1 MTSEPGGEFS
11 RRRLLRLAGAGMGV
25 LAASG
30 VLAACAPQP
39 ADGSAKGGGTGAKGS
54 GAKAQGA
61 DVPIDQLT
69 IALPSS
75 ISTLDVGRESGV
87 LNYMVAVLAQES
99 LLSVAPSGELK
110 PGLATSWKQP
120 DARTYVYTL
129 RRGVTFTDG
138 TPFTADDVVASIEA
152 IRDPKNG
159 SALSYAYA
167 GVQSVKSTGDHE
179 VTIRLKTPDAMFAWT
194 TTAGGLLI
202 SSRAFLTRNRG
213 KVGTAATLL
222 LGTGPYKVTE
232 FAADDHVLL
241 ERNDA
246 WWGEKPA
253 VQKLKLSFVPDA
265 GTRLVAMKSGAVD
278 GALNLASDE
287 ARGWESAARVTY
299 TGDRSVVSLAF
310 DTAKAPFDDLHVRR
324 AVAHATDREG
334 MVKGILHGKAEVAAA
349 LPSRDMWGDLMAAD
363 EVRSGYDAIP
373 VLPFDMEAARK
384 ELAKSSAKDGFTAEL
399 HYPNSGPQL
408 GKAALALAASLK
420 KIGITLNVKEITL
433 EQWVAE
439 LGSGK
444 QPLQFLWYFPVT
456 GDPAEL
462 ADPYLHAAATA
473 TDIAH
478 YDNGTVNTALDTAKS
493 ATDRDVRGRELMKA
507 LQTAGADLPYLPLWW
522 AQTATALA
530 EDFVLLEQGPFAFIG
545 PWATR
550 IRKAA

>member
-1 MTSEPGGEFS
+1 MTSEPGGNLS

-30 VLAACAPQP
+30 VLAACAPP
-39 ADGSAKGGGTGAKGS
+39 PREHSGDGATGSGTG
-54 GAKAQGA
+54 AQGA
-61 DVPIDQLT
+61 DAPIGTLT
-69 IALPSS
+69 LALPSS
-75 ISTLDVGRESGV
+75 LSSLDVGRESGV
-87 LNYMVAVLAQES
+87 LNYLVAVLAQES
-99 LLSVAPSGELK
+99 LLSVDPSGKLG
-110 PGLATSWKQP
+110 PGLASSWKQP

-138 TPFTADDVVASIEA
+138 TPFTADDVVASIDA

-159 SALSYAYA
+159 SALGYAYA
-167 GVQSVKSTGDHE
+167 GVDSVKSTGDHE
-179 VTIRLKTPDAMFAWT
+179 VTIRLKAPDAMFAWT
-194 TTAGGLLI
+194 TTAGGLLV

-213 KVGTAATLL
+213 SIGTAKTLL
-222 LGTGPYKVTE
+222 LGTGPYRITE

-253 VQKLKLSFVPDA
+253 VRKLKLSFVPDA

-278 GALNLASDE
+278 GALGLASDE
-287 ARGWESAARVTY
+287 ARGWESSARVTY

-310 DTAKAPFDDLHVRR
+310 DTAEAPFDDVHVRR
-324 AVAHATDREG
+324 AIAHAADREG
-334 MVKGILHGKAEVAAA
+334 MVKGILHGRAEVADA
-349 LPSRDMWGDLMAAD
+349 LPSREMWGDLMPAD

-373 VLPFDMEAARK
+373 TLSYDLDAARA
-384 ELAKSSAKDGFTAEL
+384 ELGKSSVKDGFTTEL

-462 ADPYLHAAATA
+462 ADPYLNAAATA

-478 YDNGTVNTALDTAKS
+478 YDNSTVNTALNTAKS
-493 ATDRDVRGRELMKA
+493 ATDKDVRARELMKA
-507 LQTAGADLPYLPLWW
+507 VQTAGADLPYLPLWW
-522 AQTATALA
+522 AQTASAFSK
-530 EDFVLLEQGPFAFIG
+530 EFVLLDQGPFAFIG

-550 IRKAA
+550 IRKSA

>member
-1 MTSEPGGEFS
+1 MTSEPGGNLS

-30 VLAACAPQP
+30 VLAACAPP
-39 ADGSAKGGGTGAKGS
+39 PAKGS
-54 GAKAQGA
+54 GDGTSGSGTGAQGA
-61 DVPIDQLT
+61 DVPIGTLT
-69 IALPSS
+69 LALPSS
-75 ISTLDVGRESGV
+75 LSSLDVGRESGV
-87 LNYMVAVLAQES
+87 LNYLVAVLAQES
-99 LLSVAPSGELK
+99 LLSVDPSGKLG
-110 PGLATSWKQP
+110 PGLASSWKQP

-129 RRGVTFTDG
+129 RRGVSFTDG

-152 IRDPKNG
+152 IRDPENG
-159 SALSYAYA
+159 SALGYAYA
-167 GVQSVKSTGDHE
+167 GVESVKSTGDHE
-179 VTIRLKTPDAMFAWT
+179 VTIRLKAPDAMFAWT
-194 TTAGGLLI
+194 TSAGGLLV
-202 SSRAFLTRNRG
+202 SSRAFLTRNKG
-213 KVGTAATLL
+213 KIGTPKTLL
-222 LGTGPYKVTE
+222 LGTGPYRITE

-253 VQKLKLSFVPDA
+253 VRKLKLSFVPDA

-278 GALNLASDE
+278 GALGLASDE
-287 ARGWESAARVTY
+287 ARGWESSARVTY

-310 DTAKAPFDDLHVRR
+310 DTAEAPFDDVHVRR
-324 AVAHATDREG
+324 AIAHATDREG
-334 MVKGILHGKAEVAAA
+334 IVKGILHGRAEVADA
-349 LPSRDMWGDLMAAD
+349 LPSRDMWGDLMPAD

-373 VLPFDMEAARK
+373 ALSFDLDAARA
-384 ELAKSSAKDGFTAEL
+384 ELDKSSAKGGFSAEL

-462 ADPYLHAAATA
+462 ADPYLNAAATA

-478 YDNGTVNTALDTAKS
+478 YDNSTVNIALDTAKS
-493 ATDRDVRGRELMKA
+493 ATDKDVRARELMKA
-507 LQTAGADLPYLPLWW
+507 VQTAGADLPYLPLWW
-522 AQTATALA
+522 AQTASAFSK
-530 EDFVLLEQGPFAFIG
+530 EFVLLDQGPFTFIG

-550 IRKAA
+550 IRKSA

>member
-1 MTSEPGGEFS
+1 MTSEPGGNLS

-30 VLAACAPQP
+30 VLAACAPP
-39 ADGSAKGGGTGAKGS
+39 PRENSGDGATGSGTG
-54 GAKAQGA
+54 AQGA
-61 DVPIDQLT
+61 DAPIGTLT
-69 IALPSS
+69 LALPSS
-75 ISTLDVGRESGV
+75 LSSLDVGRESGV
-87 LNYMVAVLAQES
+87 LNYLVAVLAQES
-99 LLSVAPSGELK
+99 LLSVDPSGKLG
-110 PGLATSWKQP
+110 PGLASSWKQP

-138 TPFTADDVVASIEA
+138 TPFTADDVVASIDA

-159 SALSYAYA
+159 SALGYAYA
-167 GVQSVKSTGDHE
+167 GVDSVKSTGDHE
-179 VTIRLKTPDAMFAWT
+179 VTIRLKAPDAMFAWT

-213 KVGTAATLL
+213 SIGTAKTLL
-222 LGTGPYKVTE
+222 LGTGPYRITE

-253 VQKLKLSFVPDA
+253 VRKLKLSFVPDA

-278 GALNLASDE
+278 GALGLASDE
-287 ARGWESAARVTY
+287 ARGWESSARVTY

-310 DTAKAPFDDLHVRR
+310 DTAEAPFDDVHVRR
-324 AVAHATDREG
+324 AIAHAADREG
-334 MVKGILHGKAEVAAA
+334 MVKGILHGRAEVADA
-349 LPSRDMWGDLMAAD
+349 LPSREMWGDLMPAD

-373 VLPFDMEAARK
+373 TLSYDLDAARA
-384 ELAKSSAKDGFTAEL
+384 ELGKSSVKDGFTTEL

-462 ADPYLHAAATA
+462 ADPYLNAAATA

-478 YDNGTVNTALDTAKS
+478 YDNSTVNTALNTAKS
-493 ATDRDVRGRELMKA
+493 ATDKDVRARELMKA
-507 LQTAGADLPYLPLWW
+507 VQTAGADLPYLPLWW
-522 AQTATALA
+522 AQTASAFSK
-530 EDFVLLEQGPFAFIG
+530 EFVLLDQGPFAFIG

-550 IRKAA
+550 IRKSA

>member
-1 MTSEPGGEFS
+1 MTSEPGGNLS

-30 VLAACAPQP
+30 VLAACAPPP
-39 ADGSAKGGGTGAKGS
+39 AKDSGDSAAGSGTG
-54 GAKAQGA
+54 AQGA
-61 DVPIDQLT
+61 DVPISTLT
-69 IALPSS
+69 LALPSS
-75 ISTLDVGRESGV
+75 LSSLDVGRESGV
-87 LNYMVAVLAQES
+87 LNYLVAVLAQES
-99 LLSVAPSGELK
+99 LLAVDPSGKLG
-110 PGLATSWKQP
+110 PGLASSWKQP

-138 TPFTADDVVASIEA
+138 TPFTADDVVASIDA

-159 SALSYAYA
+159 SALGYAYA
-167 GVQSVKSTGDHE
+167 GVESVKSTGDHE
-179 VTIRLKTPDAMFAWT
+179 VTIRLKAPDAMFAWT
-194 TTAGGLLI
+194 TTAGGLLV

-213 KVGTAATLL
+213 RIGTAKTLL
-222 LGTGPYKVTE
+222 LGTGPYRITE

-241 ERNDA
+241 ERNDD

-253 VQKLKLSFVPDA
+253 VRKLKLSFVPDA

-278 GALNLASDE
+278 GALSLASDE
-287 ARGWESAARVTY
+287 ARGWESSARVTY

-310 DTAKAPFDDLHVRR
+310 DTAKAPFDDVHVRR
-324 AVAHATDREG
+324 AVAHAADREG
-334 MVKGILHGKAEVAAA
+334 MVKGILHGRAEVADA
-349 LPSRDMWGDLMAAD
+349 LPSREMWGDLMPAD

-373 VLPFDMEAARK
+373 ALPFDLDAARA

-408 GKAALALAASLK
+408 GKAALALASSLK

-462 ADPYLHAAATA
+462 ADPYLNAAATA

-478 YDNGTVNTALDTAKS
+478 YDNRTVNTALDTAKS
-493 ATDRDVRGRELMKA
+493 ATDKDVRARELMKA
-507 LQTAGADLPYLPLWW
+507 VQTAGTDLPYLPLWW
-522 AQTATALA
+522 AQTASAFSK
-530 EDFVLLEQGPFAFIG
+530 EFVLLDQGPFAFIG

-550 IRKAA
+550 IRKSA

>member
-1 MTSEPGGEFS
+1 MTSEPGGNLS
-11 RRRLLRLAGAGMGV
+11 RRRLLRLTGAGLGV

-30 VLAACAPQP
+30 VLAACAPPP
-39 ADGSAKGGGTGAKGS
+39 AKESGDGATGP
-54 GAKAQGA
+54 GAAAQGA
-61 DVPIDQLT
+61 DVPIDTLT
-69 IALPSS
+69 LALPSS
-75 ISTLDVGRESGV
+75 LSSLDVGRESGV
-87 LNYMVAVLAQES
+87 LNYLVAVLAQES
-99 LLSVAPSGELK
+99 LLSVDPSGKLG
-110 PGLATSWKQP
+110 PGLASSWKQP

-138 TPFTADDVVASIEA
+138 TPFTADDVVASIDA

-159 SALSYAYA
+159 SALGYAYA
-167 GVQSVKSTGDHE
+167 GVESVKSTGDHE
-179 VTIRLKTPDAMFAWT
+179 VTIRLRTPDAMFAWT
-194 TTAGGLLI
+194 TTAGGLLV
-202 SSRAFLTRNRG
+202 SSRAFLTRNKGRI
-213 KVGTAATLL
+213 GTAKTLL
-222 LGTGPYKVTE
+222 LGTGPYRITE

-253 VQKLKLSFVPDA
+253 VRKLKLSFVPDA

-278 GALNLASDE
+278 GALGLASDE
-287 ARGWESAARVTY
+287 ARGWESSARVTY

-310 DTAKAPFDDLHVRR
+310 DTAKAPFDDIHVRR
-324 AVAHATDREG
+324 AIAHAADREG
-334 MVKGILHGKAEVAAA
+334 MVKGILHGKAEVADA
-349 LPSRDMWGDLMAAD
+349 LPSREMWGDLMPAAD
-363 EVRSGYDAIP
+363 VRSGYDAIP
-373 VLPFDMEAARK
+373 TLSFDLDAARA
-384 ELAKSSAKDGFTAEL
+384 ELEKSSARDGFTAEL

-462 ADPYLHAAATA
+462 ADPYLNAAATA

-478 YDNGTVNTALDTAKS
+478 YDNNAVNTALDTAKS
-493 ATDRDVRGRELMKA
+493 ATDKDVRARELMKA
-507 LQTAGADLPYLPLWW
+507 VQTAGADLPYLPLWW
-522 AQTATALA
+522 ARTASAFA
-530 EDFVLLEQGPFAFIG
+530 KEFVLLDQGPFAFIG

-550 IRKAA
+550 IRKSA

>member
-1 MTSEPGGEFS
+1 MTSEPGGNLS

-30 VLAACAPQP
+30 VLAACAPP
-39 ADGSAKGGGTGAKGS
+39 PAKGS
-54 GAKAQGA
+54 GDGTSGSGTGAQGA
-61 DVPIDQLT
+61 DVPIGTLT
-69 IALPSS
+69 LALPSS
-75 ISTLDVGRESGV
+75 LSSLDVGRESGV
-87 LNYMVAVLAQES
+87 LNYLVAVLAQES
-99 LLSVAPSGELK
+99 LLSVDPSGKLG
-110 PGLATSWKQP
+110 PGLASSWKQP

-129 RRGVTFTDG
+129 RRGVSFTDG

-152 IRDPKNG
+152 IRDPENG
-159 SALSYAYA
+159 SALGYAYA
-167 GVQSVKSTGDHE
+167 GVESVKSTGDHE
-179 VTIRLKTPDAMFAWT
+179 VTIRLKAPDAMFAWT
-194 TTAGGLLI
+194 TSAGGLLV
-202 SSRAFLTRNRG
+202 SSRAFLTRNKG
-213 KVGTAATLL
+213 KIGTPKTLL
-222 LGTGPYKVTE
+222 LGTGPYRITE

-253 VQKLKLSFVPDA
+253 VRKLKLSFVPDA

-278 GALNLASDE
+278 GALGLASDE
-287 ARGWESAARVTY
+287 ARGWESSARVTY

-310 DTAKAPFDDLHVRR
+310 DTAEAPFDDVHVRR
-324 AVAHATDREG
+324 AIAHATDREG
-334 MVKGILHGKAEVAAA
+334 IVKGILHGRAEVADA
-349 LPSRDMWGDLMAAD
+349 LPSRDMWGDLMPAD

-373 VLPFDMEAARK
+373 ALSFDLDAARA
-384 ELAKSSAKDGFTAEL
+384 ELDKSSAKGGFSAEL

-462 ADPYLHAAATA
+462 ADPYLNAAATA

-478 YDNGTVNTALDTAKS
+478 YDNSTVNTALDTAKS
-493 ATDRDVRGRELMKA
+493 ATDKDVRARELMKA
-507 LQTAGADLPYLPLWW
+507 VQTAGADLPYLPLWW
-522 AQTATALA
+522 AQTASAFSK
-530 EDFVLLEQGPFAFIG
+530 EFVLLDQGPFTFIG

-550 IRKAA
+550 IRKSA

>member
-1 MTSEPGGEFS
+1 MTSEPGGNLS
-11 RRRLLRLAGAGMGV
+11 RRRLLRLAGAGMSV

-30 VLAACAPQP
+30 VLAACAPP
-39 ADGSAKGGGTGAKGS
+39 PAKGEGDGASGQGTG
-54 GAKAQGA
+54 AQGA
-61 DVPIDQLT
+61 DVPIGTLT
-69 IALPSS
+69 LALPSS
-75 ISTLDVGRESGV
+75 LSSLDVGRESGV
-87 LNYMVAVLAQES
+87 LNYLVAVLAQES
-99 LLSVAPSGELK
+99 LLSVDPSGKLG
-110 PGLATSWKQP
+110 PGLASSWKQP

-152 IRDPKNG
+152 IRDPENG
-159 SALSYAYA
+159 SALGYAYA
-167 GVQSVKSTGDHE
+167 GVESVKSTGDHE
-179 VTIRLKTPDAMFAWT
+179 VTIRLKAPDAVFAWT
-194 TTAGGLLI
+194 TTAGGLLV
-202 SSRAFLTRNRG
+202 SSRAFLTRNKGRI
-213 KVGTAATLL
+213 GTAKTLL
-222 LGTGPYKVTE
+222 LGTGPYRITE

-253 VQKLKLSFVPDA
+253 VRKLKLSFVPDA

-278 GALNLASDE
+278 GALGLASDE
-287 ARGWESAARVTY
+287 ARGWESSARVTY

-310 DTAKAPFDDLHVRR
+310 DTAQAPFDDVRVRR
-324 AVAHATDREG
+324 AIAHATDREG
-334 MVKGILHGKAEVAAA
+334 MVKGILHGRAEVADA
-349 LPSRDMWGDLMAAD
+349 LPSREMWGDLMPAS
-363 EVRSGYDAIP
+363 EVRSGYGTIP
-373 VLPFDMEAARK
+373 ALSFDLDAARA
-384 ELAKSSAKDGFTAEL
+384 ELDKSSAKDGFTAEL

-462 ADPYLHAAATA
+462 ADPYLNAAATA

-478 YDNGTVNTALDTAKS
+478 YDNDSVNTALDTAKS
-493 ATDRDVRGRELMKA
+493 ATDKTVRARELMKA
-507 LQTAGADLPYLPLWW
+507 VQTAGAELPYLPLWW
-522 AQTATALA
+522 AQTASAFSQ
-530 EDFVLLEQGPFAFIG
+530 EFVLLDQGPFAFIG

-550 IRKAA
+550 IRKSA

>member
-1 MTSEPGGEFS
+1 MISEPGGNVS
-11 RRRLLRLAGAGMGV
+11 RRRMLGLAGLGV

-30 VLAACAPQP
+30 VLAACAPPPAEDP
-39 ADGSAKGGGTGAKGS
+39 ADGSSDPTARAL
-54 GAKAQGA
+54 GA
-61 DVPIDQLT
+61 DAAIDTLT
-69 IALPSS
+69 LALPSS
-75 ISTLDVGRESGV
+75 LSSLDVGRESGV
-87 LNYMVAVLAQES
+87 LNYLVAVLAQES
-99 LLSVAPSGELK
+99 LLSVDPSGKLG

-120 DARTYVYTL
+120 DPRTYVYTL
-129 RRGVTFTDG
+129 RRGVTFSDG
-138 TPFTADDVVASIEA
+138 TRFTADDVVASIET

-159 SALSYAYA
+159 SALGYAYA
-167 GVQSVKSTGDHE
+167 GVQSVKATGDHE
-179 VTIRLKTPDAMFAWT
+179 VTIRLKAPDAMFAWT
-194 TTAGGLLI
+194 TTAGGLLV
-202 SSRAFLTRNRG
+202 SSRAFLTRNKGR
-213 KVGTAATLL
+213 VGTAKTLL
-222 LGTGPYKVTE
+222 LGTGPYRITE

-253 VQKLKLSFVPDA
+253 VRKLKLSFVPDA

-278 GALNLASDE
+278 GALSLASDE
-287 ARGWESAARVTY
+287 ARGWESSARVTY

-310 DTAKAPFDDLHVRR
+310 DTAKAPFDDPHVRR
-324 AVAHATDREG
+324 AIAHAADREG
-334 MVKGILHGKAEVAAA
+334 MVKGILHGRAEVADA
-349 LPSRDMWGDLMAAD
+349 LPSRDMWGDLMTPD

-373 VLPFDMEAARK
+373 SLAFDLDAARA
-384 ELAKSSAKDGFTAEL
+384 ELAKSSVKDGFTAEL

-420 KIGITLNVKEITL
+420 KIGITLKVKEITL

-462 ADPYLHAAATA
+462 ADPYLNAAATA

-478 YDNGTVNTALDTAKS
+478 YDNAAVNTALDTAKS
-493 ATDRDVRGRELMKA
+493 ATDRSVRAKELMKA
-507 LQTAGADLPYLPLWW
+507 VQTAGAELPYLPLWW
-522 AQTATALA
+522 AQTASALSKRY
-530 EDFVLLEQGPFAFIG
+530 VLLDQGPFAFIG

>member
-1 MTSEPGGEFS
+1 MTSEPGGDLS
-11 RRRLLRLAGAGMGV
+11 RRRLLRLTGAGMGV

-30 VLAACAPQP
+30 VLAACAPP
-39 ADGSAKGGGTGAKGS
+39 PAKGS
-54 GAKAQGA
+54 GDGRAATGDRARGA
-61 DVPIDQLT
+61 DVPIGSLAL
-69 IALPSS
+69 ALPSS
-75 ISTLDVGRESGV
+75 ISSLDVGREAGV
-87 LNYMVAVLAQES
+87 LNYMVAVLTQES
-99 LLSVAPSGELK
+99 LLSVDPSGKLG

-138 TPFTADDVVASIEA
+138 TPFTADDVVASVEA
-152 IRDPKNG
+152 VRDPRNG
-159 SALSYAYA
+159 SALGYAYA
-167 GVQSVKSTGDHE
+167 GVRSVKATGDHE
-179 VTIRLKTPDAMFAWT
+179 VTIRLKSPDAMFAWT
-194 TTAGGLLI
+194 TTAGGLLV

-213 KVGTAATLL
+213 RIGTAKTLL
-222 LGTGPYKVTE
+222 LGTGPYRITE

-246 WWGEKPA
+246 WWGERPA
-253 VQKLKLSFVPDA
+253 VQKLRLSFVPDA

-278 GALNLASDE
+278 GGLNLASDE
-287 ARGWESAARVTY
+287 ARGWESSADVTY

-310 DTAKAPFDDLHVRR
+310 DTAKAPLDDIHVRR
-324 AVAHATDREG
+324 AIAHATDREG
-334 MVKGILHGKAEVAAA
+334 MVKGILHGRAEVAVT
-349 LPSRDMWGDLMAAD
+349 LPSPDMWGDLMPAD
-363 EVRSGYDAIP
+363 EVRSGYDSIP
-373 VLPFDMEAARK
+373 AVPYDLDAARA
-384 ELAKSSAKDGFTAEL
+384 ELARSSVKDGFTAEL

-439 LGSGK
+439 LGSGE

-462 ADPYLHAAATA
+462 ADAYLNVAATA

-478 YDNGTVNTALDTAKS
+478 YDDESVNSALDTAKS
-493 ATDRDVRGRELMKA
+493 ATDKDIRARELMKA
-507 LQTAGADLPYLPLWW
+507 VRTAGVDLPYLPLWW
-522 AQTATALA
+522 AQTATALSK
-530 EDFVLLEQGPFAFIG
+530 EIVLLDQGPFSFIG

-550 IRKAA
+550 IRKAV

>member
-1 MTSEPGGEFS
+1 MTSEPGGNLS
-11 RRRLLRLAGAGMGV
+11 RRRMLRLTGAGLGV

-30 VLAACAPQP
+30 VLAACAPPP
-39 ADGSAKGGGTGAKGS
+39 AKESGDGTTGS
-54 GAKAQGA
+54 GAGAQGA
-61 DVPIDQLT
+61 DVPIDTLT
-69 IALPSS
+69 LALPSS
-75 ISTLDVGRESGV
+75 LSTLDVSRESGV
-87 LNYMVAVLAQES
+87 LNYLVAVLAQES
-99 LLSVAPSGELK
+99 LLSVDPSGKLG
-110 PGLATSWKQP
+110 PGLASSWKQP

-138 TPFTADDVVASIEA
+138 TPFTADDVVASIDA

-159 SALSYAYA
+159 SALGYAYA
-167 GVQSVKSTGDHE
+167 GVDSVKTTGDHE
-179 VTIRLKTPDAMFAWT
+179 VTIRLKAPDAMFAWT
-194 TTAGGLLI
+194 TTAGGLLV
-202 SSRAFLTRNRG
+202 SSRAFLTRNKGRI
-213 KVGTAATLL
+213 GTAKTLL
-222 LGTGPYKVTE
+222 LGTGPYRITE

-246 WWGEKPA
+246 WWGQKPA
-253 VQKLKLSFVPDA
+253 VRKLKLSFVPDA

-278 GALNLASDE
+278 GALGLASDE
-287 ARGWESAARVTY
+287 ARGWESHARVTY

-310 DTAKAPFDDLHVRR
+310 DTAKAPFDDIHVRR
-324 AVAHATDREG
+324 AIAHAADREG
-334 MVKGILHGKAEVAAA
+334 MVKGILHGRAEVADA
-349 LPSRDMWGDLMAAD
+349 LPSREMWGDLMPAA
-363 EVRSGYDAIP
+363 EVRSAYDAIP
-373 VLPFDMEAARK
+373 ALSFDLDAARA
-384 ELAKSSAKDGFTAEL
+384 ELDKSSAKDGFTAEL

-462 ADPYLHAAATA
+462 ADPYLNAAATA

-478 YDNGTVNTALDTAKS
+478 YDNSTVNTALDTAKS
-493 ATDRDVRGRELMKA
+493 ATDKDVRARELMKA
-507 LQTAGADLPYLPLWW
+507 VQTAGADLPYLPLWW
-522 AQTATALA
+522 ARTASAFSK
-530 EDFVLLEQGPFAFIG
+530 EFVLPDQGPFAFIG

-550 IRKAA
+550 IRKSA

>member
-1 MTSEPGGEFS
+1 MNSEPGGNLS

-30 VLAACAPQP
+30 VLAACAPPP
-39 ADGSAKGGGTGAKGS
+39 AKDAGDSAAGSGTG
-54 GAKAQGA
+54 AQGA
-61 DVPIDQLT
+61 DVPISTLT
-69 IALPSS
+69 LALPSS
-75 ISTLDVGRESGV
+75 LSSLDVGRESGV
-87 LNYMVAVLAQES
+87 LNYLVAVLAQES
-99 LLSVAPSGELK
+99 LLAVDPSGKLG
-110 PGLATSWKQP
+110 PGLASSWKQP

-138 TPFTADDVVASIEA
+138 TPFTADDVVASIDA

-159 SALSYAYA
+159 SALGYAYA
-167 GVQSVKSTGDHE
+167 GVESVKSTGDHE
-179 VTIRLKTPDAMFAWT
+179 VTIRLKAPDAMFAWT
-194 TTAGGLLI
+194 TTAGGLLV
-202 SSRAFLTRNRG
+202 SSRAFLTRNKG
-213 KVGTAATLL
+213 KIGTAKTLL
-222 LGTGPYKVTE
+222 LGTGPYRITE

-253 VQKLKLSFVPDA
+253 VRKLKLSFVPDA

-278 GALNLASDE
+278 GALSLAPDE
-287 ARGWESAARVTY
+287 ARGWESSARVTY

-310 DTAKAPFDDLHVRR
+310 DTAKAPFDDVHVRR
-324 AVAHATDREG
+324 AVAHAADREG
-334 MVKGILHGKAEVAAA
+334 MVKGILHGRAEVADA
-349 LPSRDMWGDLMAAD
+349 LPSREMWGDLMPAD

-373 VLPFDMEAARK
+373 ALPFDLDAARA
-384 ELAKSSAKDGFTAEL
+384 ELAKSSAKDGFTTEL

-408 GKAALALAASLK
+408 GKAALALASSLK

-462 ADPYLHAAATA
+462 ADPYLNAAATA

-478 YDNGTVNTALDTAKS
+478 YDNSTVNTALDTAKS
-493 ATDRDVRGRELMKA
+493 ATDKDVRARELMKA
-507 LQTAGADLPYLPLWW
+507 VQTAGNDLPYLPLWW
-522 AQTATALA
+522 AQTASAFSK
-530 EDFVLLEQGPFAFIG
+530 EFVLLDQGPFAFIG

-550 IRKAA
+550 IRKSA

>member
-1 MTSEPGGEFS
+1 MTSEPGGTLS
-11 RRRLLRLAGAGMGV
+11 RRRMLGLAGMGA

-30 VLAACAPQP
+30 VLAACAPPP
-39 ADGSAKGGGTGAKGS
+39 AKDSGDGAAGSGTG
-54 GAKAQGA
+54 AQGA
-61 DVPIDQLT
+61 DAQIGTLT
-69 IALPSS
+69 LALPSS
-75 ISTLDVGRESGV
+75 LSSLDVGRESGV
-87 LNYMVAVLAQES
+87 LNYLVAVLAQES
-99 LLSVAPSGELK
+99 LLSVDPSGKLG
-110 PGLATSWKQP
+110 PGLAASWKQP

-138 TPFTADDVVASIEA
+138 SPFTADDVVASVEA
-152 IRDPKNG
+152 TRDPKNG
-159 SALSYAYA
+159 SALGYAYA
-167 GVQSVKSTGDHE
+167 GVESVRASGDHE
-179 VTIRLKTPDAMFAWT
+179 VTIRLKAPDAMFAWT
-194 TTAGGLLI
+194 TTAGGLLV
-202 SSRAFLTRNRG
+202 SSRAFLTRNQGRI
-213 KVGTAATLL
+213 GTSKTLL
-222 LGTGPYKVTE
+222 LGTGPYRITE

-246 WWGEKPA
+246 WWGERPA
-253 VQKLKLSFVPDA
+253 VRKLKLSFVPDA

-278 GALNLASDE
+278 GALSLASDE
-287 ARGWESAARVTY
+287 ARGWESSARVTY

-310 DTAKAPFDDLHVRR
+310 DTSRAPFDDVHVRR
-324 AVAHATDREG
+324 AIAHAADRTG
-334 MVKGILHGKAEVAAA
+334 MVKGILHGKAEVADA
-349 LPSRDMWGDLMAAD
+349 LPSREMWGDLLPAD

-373 VLPFDMEAARK
+373 SPDFDLAAART
-384 ELAKSSAKDGFTAEL
+384 ELARSSAKDGFTAEL

-462 ADPYLHAAATA
+462 ADPYLNAAATA

-478 YDNGTVNTALDTAKS
+478 YDNAAVNSALDTAKT
-493 ATDRDVRGRELMKA
+493 ATDKDVRARELMKA
-507 LQTAGADLPYLPLWW
+507 VRTAGAELPYLPLWW
-522 AQTATALA
+522 AQTASAFS
-530 EDFVLLEQGPFAFIG
+530 EEFVLLDQGPFAFIG

-550 IRKAA
+550 IRKSA

>member
-1 MTSEPGGEFS
+1 MTSEPGGNLS

-30 VLAACAPQP
+30 VLAACAPPP
-39 ADGSAKGGGTGAKGS
+39 AKDPGDSAAGS
-54 GAKAQGA
+54 GSGAQGA
-61 DVPIDQLT
+61 DVPISTLT
-69 IALPSS
+69 LALPSS
-75 ISTLDVGRESGV
+75 LSSLDVGRESGV
-87 LNYMVAVLAQES
+87 LNYLVAVLAQES
-99 LLSVAPSGELK
+99 LLAVDPSGKLG
-110 PGLATSWKQP
+110 PGLASSWKQP

-138 TPFTADDVVASIEA
+138 TPFTADDVVASIDA

-159 SALSYAYA
+159 SALGYAYA
-167 GVQSVKSTGDHE
+167 GVESVKSTGDHE
-179 VTIRLKTPDAMFAWT
+179 VTIRLKAPDAMFAWT
-194 TTAGGLLI
+194 TTAGGLLV

-213 KVGTAATLL
+213 RIGTAKTLL
-222 LGTGPYKVTE
+222 LGTGPYRITE

-253 VQKLKLSFVPDA
+253 VRKLKLSFVPDA

-278 GALNLASDE
+278 GALGLASDE
-287 ARGWESAARVTY
+287 ARGWESSARVTY

-310 DTAKAPFDDLHVRR
+310 DTAEAPFDDVHVRR
-324 AVAHATDREG
+324 AIAHATDREG
-334 MVKGILHGKAEVAAA
+334 MVKGILHGRAEVADA
-349 LPSRDMWGDLMAAD
+349 LPSREMWGDLMPAD

-373 VLPFDMEAARK
+373 ALAFDLDAARA
-384 ELAKSSAKDGFTAEL
+384 ELARSSAKGGFTTEL

-408 GKAALALAASLK
+408 GKAALALASSLK

-462 ADPYLHAAATA
+462 ADPYLNAAATA

-478 YDNGTVNTALDTAKS
+478 YDNSTVNTALDTAKS
-493 ATDRDVRGRELMKA
+493 ATDKDVRARELMKA
-507 LQTAGADLPYLPLWW
+507 VQTAGTDLPYLPLWW
-522 AQTATALA
+522 AQTASAFSK
-530 EDFVLLEQGPFAFIG
+530 EFVLPDQGPFAFIG

-550 IRKAA
+550 IRRSA

>member
-1 MTSEPGGEFS
+1 MTSEPGGNLS
-11 RRRLLRLAGAGMGV
+11 RRRLLRLAGAGVGV

-30 VLAACAPQP
+30 VLAACAPP
-39 ADGSAKGGGTGAKGS
+39 PAKGSADGASGSGTGA
-54 GAKAQGA
+54 QGA
-61 DVPIDQLT
+61 GVPIATLT
-69 IALPSS
+69 LALPSS
-75 ISTLDVGRESGV
+75 LSSLDVGRESGV
-87 LNYMVAVLAQES
+87 LNYLVAVLAQES
-99 LLSVAPSGELK
+99 LLSVDPSGKLG
-110 PGLATSWKQP
+110 PGLASSWKQP

-152 IRDPKNG
+152 IRDPENG
-159 SALSYAYA
+159 SALGYAYA
-167 GVQSVKSTGDHE
+167 GVESVKSTGDHE
-179 VTIRLKTPDAMFAWT
+179 VTIRLKAPDAMFAWT
-194 TTAGGLLI
+194 TTAGGLLV
-202 SSRAFLTRNRG
+202 SSRAFLTRNKGRI
-213 KVGTAATLL
+213 GTAKTLL
-222 LGTGPYKVTE
+222 LGTGPYRITE

-253 VQKLKLSFVPDA
+253 VRKLKLSFVPDA

-278 GALNLASDE
+278 GALGLASDE
-287 ARGWESAARVTY
+287 ARGWESSARVAY

-310 DTAKAPFDDLHVRR
+310 DTAKAPFDDVHVRR
-324 AVAHATDREG
+324 AIAHATDREG
-334 MVKGILHGKAEVAAA
+334 MVKGILHGRAEVADA
-349 LPSRDMWGDLMAAD
+349 LPSREMWGDLMPAD

-373 VLPFDMEAARK
+373 ALSFDLDAARA
-384 ELAKSSAKDGFTAEL
+384 ELDKSSAKGGFSAEL

-420 KIGITLNVKEITL
+420 KIGITLKVKEITL

-462 ADPYLHAAATA
+462 ADPYLNAAATA

-478 YDNGTVNTALDTAKS
+478 YDNDTVNTALDTAKS
-493 ATDRDVRGRELMKA
+493 ATDKDVRARELMKA
-507 LQTAGADLPYLPLWW
+507 VRTAGADVPYLPLWW
-522 AQTATALA
+522 AQTASAFSK
-530 EDFVLLEQGPFAFIG
+530 EFVLLDQGPFAFIG

-550 IRKAA
+550 IRKSA

>member
-1 MTSEPGGEFS
+1 MTSEPGGNLS

-30 VLAACAPQP
+30 VLAACAPP
-39 ADGSAKGGGTGAKGS
+39 PRENSGDGATGSGTG
-54 GAKAQGA
+54 AQGA
-61 DVPIDQLT
+61 DAPIGTLT
-69 IALPSS
+69 LALPSS
-75 ISTLDVGRESGV
+75 LSSLDVGRESGV
-87 LNYMVAVLAQES
+87 LNYLVAVLAQES
-99 LLSVAPSGELK
+99 LLSVDPSGKLG
-110 PGLATSWKQP
+110 PGLASSWKQP

-138 TPFTADDVVASIEA
+138 TPFTADDVVASIDA

-159 SALSYAYA
+159 SALGYAYA
-167 GVQSVKSTGDHE
+167 GVDSVKSTGDHE
-179 VTIRLKTPDAMFAWT
+179 VTIRLKAPDAMFAWT
-194 TTAGGLLI
+194 TTAGGLLV

-213 KVGTAATLL
+213 SIGTAKTLL
-222 LGTGPYKVTE
+222 LGTGPYRITE

-253 VQKLKLSFVPDA
+253 VRKLKLSFVPDA

-278 GALNLASDE
+278 GALGLASDE
-287 ARGWESAARVTY
+287 ARGWESSARVTY

-310 DTAKAPFDDLHVRR
+310 DTAEAPFDDVHVRR
-324 AVAHATDREG
+324 AIAHAADREG
-334 MVKGILHGKAEVAAA
+334 MVKGILHGRAEVADA
-349 LPSRDMWGDLMAAD
+349 LPSREMWGDLMPAD

-373 VLPFDMEAARK
+373 ALSYDLDAARA
-384 ELAKSSAKDGFTAEL
+384 ELGKSSVKDGFTTEL

-462 ADPYLHAAATA
+462 ADPYLNAAATA

-478 YDNGTVNTALDTAKS
+478 YDNSTVNTALNTAKS
-493 ATDRDVRGRELMKA
+493 ATDKDVRARELMKA
-507 LQTAGADLPYLPLWW
+507 VQTAGADLPYLPLWW
-522 AQTATALA
+522 AQTASAFSK
-530 EDFVLLEQGPFAFIG
+530 EFVLLDQGPFAFIG

-550 IRKAA
+550 IRKSA

>member
-1 MTSEPGGEFS
+1 MTSEPGGNLS

-30 VLAACAPQP
+30 VLAACAPPP
-39 ADGSAKGGGTGAKGS
+39 AKDSSGGAGDPGTA
-54 GAKAQGA
+54 AQGA
-61 DVPIDQLT
+61 DVPISTLT
-69 IALPSS
+69 LALPSS
-75 ISTLDVGRESGV
+75 LSSLDVGRESGV
-87 LNYMVAVLAQES
+87 LNYLVAVLAQES
-99 LLSVAPSGELK
+99 LLSVDPSGKLG
-110 PGLATSWKQP
+110 PGLASSWKQP

-138 TPFTADDVVASIEA
+138 TPFTADDVVASVEA

-159 SALSYAYA
+159 SALGYAYA
-167 GVQSVKSTGDHE
+167 GVESVKSTGDHE
-179 VTIRLKTPDAMFAWT
+179 VTIRLKAPDAMFAWT
-194 TTAGGLLI
+194 TSAGGLLV
-202 SSRAFLTRNRG
+202 SSRAFLTRNKGRI
-213 KVGTAATLL
+213 GTPKTLL
-222 LGTGPYKVTE
+222 LGTGPYRITE

-253 VQKLKLSFVPDA
+253 VRKLKLSFVPDA
-265 GTRLVAMKSGAVD
+265 GTRLVALKSGAVD
-278 GALNLASDE
+278 GALGLASDE
-287 ARGWESAARVTY
+287 ARGWESSARVTY

-310 DTAKAPFDDLHVRR
+310 DTAEAPFDDIHVRR
-324 AVAHATDREG
+324 AIAHAADREG
-334 MVKGILHGKAEVAAA
+334 MVNGILHGKAEVADA
-349 LPSRDMWGDLMAAD
+349 LPSREMWGDLMPPD

-373 VLPFDMEAARK
+373 ALSFDLDAARA
-384 ELAKSSAKDGFTAEL
+384 ELDRSSVKGGFTAEL

-462 ADPYLHAAATA
+462 ADPYLNAAATA

-478 YDNGTVNTALDTAKS
+478 YDNGTVNAALDTAKS
-493 ATDRDVRGRELMKA
+493 ATDQEVRARELMKA
-507 LQTAGADLPYLPLWW
+507 VQTAGADLPYLPLWW
-522 AQTATALA
+522 AQTASAFSK
-530 EDFVLLEQGPFAFIG
+530 EYVLLDQGPFAFIG

-550 IRKAA
+550 IRKSA

>member
-1 MTSEPGGEFS
+1 MTSEPGGNLS
-11 RRRLLRLAGAGMGV
+11 RRRLLGLTGAGLGV

-30 VLAACAPQP
+30 VLAACAPPP
-39 ADGSAKGGGTGAKGS
+39 AKESGDGATSS
-54 GAKAQGA
+54 GAGAQGA
-61 DVPIDQLT
+61 DVPIDTLT
-69 IALPSS
+69 LALPSS
-75 ISTLDVGRESGV
+75 LSTLDVGRESGV
-87 LNYMVAVLAQES
+87 LNYLVAVLAQES
-99 LLSVAPSGELK
+99 LLSVDPSGKLG
-110 PGLATSWKQP
+110 PGLASSWKQP

-138 TPFTADDVVASIEA
+138 TPFTADDVVASIDA

-159 SALSYAYA
+159 SALGYAYA
-167 GVQSVKSTGDHE
+167 GVDSVKSTGDHE
-179 VTIRLKTPDAMFAWT
+179 VTIRLKAPDAMFAWT
-194 TTAGGLLI
+194 TTAGGLLV
-202 SSRAFLTRNRG
+202 SSRAFLTRNKGRI
-213 KVGTAATLL
+213 GTAKTLL
-222 LGTGPYKVTE
+222 LGTGPYRITE

-253 VQKLKLSFVPDA
+253 VRKLKLSFVPDA

-278 GALNLASDE
+278 GALGLASDE
-287 ARGWESAARVTY
+287 ARGWESNARVTY

-310 DTAKAPFDDLHVRR
+310 DTAKAPFDDVHVRR
-324 AVAHATDREG
+324 AIAHAADREG
-334 MVKGILHGKAEVAAA
+334 MVKGILHGKAEVADA
-349 LPSRDMWGDLMAAD
+349 LPSREMWGDLMPAA
-363 EVRSGYDAIP
+363 EVRSGYGAIP
-373 VLPFDMEAARK
+373 ALSFDLDAARA
-384 ELAKSSAKDGFTAEL
+384 ELDKSSAKDGFTAEL

-462 ADPYLHAAATA
+462 ADPYLNAAATA

-478 YDNGTVNTALDTAKS
+478 YDNSTVNTALNTAKS
-493 ATDRDVRGRELMKA
+493 ATDKDVRARELMKA
-507 LQTAGADLPYLPLWW
+507 VQTAGADLPYLPLWW
-522 AQTATALA
+522 AQTASAFSK
-530 EDFVLLEQGPFAFIG
+530 EFVLLDQGPFAFIG

-550 IRKAA
+550 IRKSA

>member
-1 MTSEPGGEFS
+1 MNAEPGGNLS
-11 RRRLLRLAGAGMGV
+11 RRRLLGLAGIGV

-30 VLAACAPQP
+30 VLAACAPPP
-39 ADGSAKGGGTGAKGS
+39 AKDPAAGSSDPAAR
-54 GAKAQGA
+54 ALGA
-61 DVPIDQLT
+61 DAPIDTLT
-69 IALPSS
+69 LALPSS
-75 ISTLDVGRESGV
+75 LSSLDVGRESGV
-87 LNYMVAVLAQES
+87 LNYLVAVLAQES
-99 LLSVAPSGELK
+99 LLSVDPSGKLG

-138 TPFTADDVVASIEA
+138 TRFTADDVVASIEA

-159 SALSYAYA
+159 SALGYAYA
-167 GVQSVKSTGDHE
+167 GVQSVKATGDHE
-179 VTIRLKTPDAMFAWT
+179 VTIRLKAPDAMFAWT
-194 TTAGGLLI
+194 TTAGGLLV
-202 SSRAFLTRNRG
+202 SSRAFLARNKGR
-213 KVGTAATLL
+213 VGTAKTLL
-222 LGTGPYKVTE
+222 LGTGPYRITE

-253 VQKLKLSFVPDA
+253 VRKLKLSFVPDA

-278 GALNLASDE
+278 GALSLASDE
-287 ARGWESAARVTY
+287 ARGWESSARVTY

-310 DTAKAPFDDLHVRR
+310 DTAKAPFDDPHVRR
-324 AVAHATDREG
+324 AIAHAADREG
-334 MVKGILHGKAEVAAA
+334 MVKGILHGRAEVADA
-349 LPSRDMWGDLMAAD
+349 LPSRDMWGDLMTAE

-373 VLPFDMEAARK
+373 SLDFDLDAARA
-384 ELAKSSAKDGFTAEL
+384 ELAKSSVKDGFTTEL

-420 KIGITLNVKEITL
+420 KIGITLKVKEITL

-462 ADPYLHAAATA
+462 ADPYLNAAATA

-478 YDNGTVNTALDTAKS
+478 YDNSTVNTALDTAKS
-493 ATDRDVRGRELMKA
+493 ATDKNVRAKELMKA
-507 LQTAGADLPYLPLWW
+507 VQTAGADLPYLPLWW
-522 AQTATALA
+522 AQTASALSKRY
-530 EDFVLLEQGPFAFIG
+530 VLLDQGPFAFIG

-550 IRKAA
+550 IRKSA

>member
-1 MTSEPGGEFS
+1 MTSEPGGNLS

-30 VLAACAPQP
+30 VLAACAPP
-39 ADGSAKGGGTGAKGS
+39 TRESSGDGATGSGTG
-54 GAKAQGA
+54 AQGA
-61 DVPIDQLT
+61 DAPIGTLT
-69 IALPSS
+69 LALPSS
-75 ISTLDVGRESGV
+75 LSSLDVGRESGV
-87 LNYMVAVLAQES
+87 LNYLVAVLAQES
-99 LLSVAPSGELK
+99 LLSVDPSGKLG
-110 PGLATSWKQP
+110 PGLASSWKQP

-138 TPFTADDVVASIEA
+138 TPFTADDVVASIDA

-159 SALSYAYA
+159 SALGYAYA
-167 GVQSVKSTGDHE
+167 GVDSVKSTGDHE
-179 VTIRLKTPDAMFAWT
+179 VTIRLKAPDAMFAWT
-194 TTAGGLLI
+194 TTAGGLLV

-213 KVGTAATLL
+213 SIGTAKTLL
-222 LGTGPYKVTE
+222 LGTGPYRITE

-253 VQKLKLSFVPDA
+253 VRKLKLSFVPDA

-278 GALNLASDE
+278 GALGLASDE
-287 ARGWESAARVTY
+287 ARGWESSARVTY

-310 DTAKAPFDDLHVRR
+310 DTAEAPFDDVHVRR
-324 AVAHATDREG
+324 AIAHAADREG
-334 MVKGILHGKAEVAAA
+334 MVKGILHGRAEVADA
-349 LPSRDMWGDLMAAD
+349 LPSREMWGDLMPAD
-363 EVRSGYDAIP
+363 EVRSGYGAIP
-373 VLPFDMEAARK
+373 ALSYDLDAARA
-384 ELAKSSAKDGFTAEL
+384 ELGKSSVKDGFTTEL

-462 ADPYLHAAATA
+462 ADPYLNAAATA

-478 YDNGTVNTALDTAKS
+478 YDNSTVNTALNTAKS
-493 ATDRDVRGRELMKA
+493 ATDKDVRARELMTA
-507 LQTAGADLPYLPLWW
+507 VQTAGADLPYLPLWW
-522 AQTATALA
+522 AQTASAFSK
-530 EDFVLLEQGPFAFIG
+530 EFMLLDQGPFAFIG

-550 IRKAA
+550 IRKSA